1 MKIEGPNFGN
11 YDSRH
16 LNIVRREVP
25 QSIKPN
31 LFRDLDEGVAQAL
44 LFTDV
49 VNLSSEAKALLKK
62 LKKQMAGQ
70 KEAVAHDESSVQELI
85 YTLRQLRALVNA
97 DEQHQNEGEQAPV
110 DGRATAKDTSYTLPH
125 HPMQLGSVVRGGG
138 GARRPGGAVRD
149 IIERMIGYAPSDP
162 ARAALV
168 DELVVLGEKMC
179 DTVARFGVKVIIL
192 EPTRAVTDV
201 RLAGMMIVA
210 PHEKTFD
217 GRPWAG
223 VRGLYDQSRRIMVI
237 GQEKLGQAGHSTARH
252 EFAHA
257 FDHTFTV
264 RHSRR
269 QPLSVQ
275 LWNLFAEQRRG
286 LVTEYAGTNP
296 SEYWAESVESFFK
309 PNGRA
314 LLMDRDPQMHQ
325 YLEALFAS

>member
-16 LNIVRREVP
+16 LNIVRRDTP

-49 VNLSSEAKALLKK
+49 VNLSPEAKSLLKK
-62 LKKQMAGQ
+62 LKKQMSGGKEKAG
-70 KEAVAHDESSVQELI
+70 HDESSVQDLI
-85 YTLRQLRALVNA
+85 YTLRQLRELVNR
-97 DEQHQNEGEQAPV
+97 DEQHEAEGEQAPV
-110 DGRATAKDTSYTLPH
+110 DGKAGKKGAPFTP
-125 HPMQLGSVVRGGG
+125 PQMQLGTVVRGGPG
-138 GARRPGGAVRD
+138 RRPGGAIRD
-149 IIERMIGYAPSDP
+149 IIERMVGYAPSDQ
-162 ARAALV
+162 ARTLLV

-179 DTVARFGVKVIIL
+179 DTVARFGVKIIVL
-192 EPTRAVTDV
+192 EPSRAITDV

-223 VRGLYDQSRRIMVI
+223 VRGLYDQSRRLMAI
-237 GQEKLGQAGHSTARH
+237 GQEKLGQAAHSTARH

-257 FDHTFTV
+257 FDHTFSV
-264 RHSRR
+264 RHGRR

-296 SEYWAESVESFFK
+296 AEYWAESVESYFK
-309 PNGRA
+309 PNGRQV
-314 LLMDRDPQMHQ
+314 LMERDPQMHQ